1 MVAGS
6 NPARGVLEFESPGD
20 VDLAV
25 WSSGM
30 IPASGAGRPGFDF
43 RNSPVMFLFTYAILV
58 SLPKSLICDVRCKV
72 VRVKACCR
80 HRNSFYQIQI
90 DDWEKRWHGIEV
102 FKR

>member
-20 VDLAV
+20 VDLDV

-30 IPASGAGRPGFDF
+30 IPAGFDS
-43 RNSPVMFLFTYAILV
+43 RNSPVMFLVSYAILV
-58 SLPKSLICDVRCKV
+58 SLPKSLLCDVRCKV

-90 DDWEKRWHGIEV
+90 DDWEKRWHGIDV